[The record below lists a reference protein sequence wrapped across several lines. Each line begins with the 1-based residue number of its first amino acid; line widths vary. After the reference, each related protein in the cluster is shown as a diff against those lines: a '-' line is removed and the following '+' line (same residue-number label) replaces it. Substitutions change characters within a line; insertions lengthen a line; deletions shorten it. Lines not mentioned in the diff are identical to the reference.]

1 MAASALPAPLP
12 RPRPYGALA
21 LLLLGSA
28 GVAAA
33 WALVA
38 LSLERQAAWMAVVA
52 AIDAA
57 LLLRLARMP
66 RGAGRAAL
74 AFAGTLVAIALANWW
89 IAGAEIG
96 RQVGLLPWY
105 SIPRMGLDHL
115 WTLLTLANQGTE
127 LVWYGVALVI
137 AAVSGR

>member
-1 MAASALPAPLP
+1 MATSTLPAP
-12 RPRPYGALA
+12 RHRMRRYGALA

-38 LSLERQAAWMAVVA
+38 LSLERQAAWMAVLA
-52 AIDAA
+52 AVDAA
-57 LLLRLARMP
+57 LLLRL
-66 RGAGRAAL
+66 GRVPGGMRRALLAL
-74 AFAGTLVAIALANWW
+74 AGTVLAIALANWW

-115 WTLLTLANQGTE
+115 WTLLTLANQTAE
-127 LVWYGVALVI
+127 LAWYGAALVV
-137 AAVSGR
+137 AALAGR